1 MHAMTDADRAW
12 HATWRP
18 ASGHPSGKWRVV
30 RQFFPPLAPAPS
42 EPRFQE
48 LNGPSGKIRLF
59 RSRAAAERAAAIA
72 NGETS
77 CSP

>member
-1 MHAMTDADRAW
+1 MPDFPAMTDEDRAR
-12 HATWRP
+12 HATWQP

-30 RQFFPPLAPAPS
+30 RQFFPPLAPAPG

-59 RSRAAAERAAAIA
+59 HSRAAAERAAFA
-72 NGETS
+72 NKGT
-77 CSP
+77 